1 MFHFSYYLSKLSIL
15 TLIFLDFKYFF
26 TCLIVSSL
34 KWKTDAANT
43 AEAPPNFIPSKK
55 SFKQPKKITH
65 IVRRGDTLSEIAEK
79 YKVNVKSIK
88 KWNGLK
94 NNDIRIGWKLTIYK

>member
-15 TLIFLDFKYFF
+15 TLIFFDFKYFF

-43 AEAPPNFIPSKK
+43 AEAPPNLIPSKK
-55 SFKQPKKITH
+55 SFKQPTPPEAITG
-65 IVRRGDTLSEIAEK
+65 IFTALEILD
-79 YKVNVKSIK
+79 VNSKSNPFFVPSYP
-88 KWNGLK
+88 W
-94 NNDIRIGWKLTIYK
+94 R